1 MNPSK
6 LALLTFHWLGKP
18 QECARYI
25 ETFKAYE
32 NKPASSIME
41 HTDTGKRS

>member
-1 MNPSK
+1 MVC
-6 LALLTFHWLGKP
+6 A

-32 NKPASSIME
+32 NRPASSIME
-41 HTDTGKRS
+41 HTDTGDLMGGESLAKSVLALF